1 MKKKANFKTLITKN
15 NTATKAQ
22 KQMMIDDRQ
31 IDDNRDREK
40 DR

>member
-22 KQMMIDDRQ
+22 KQMMIDIDR
-31 IDDNRDREK
+31 
-40 DR
+40 